1 MISIFFYGIALILF
15 SSIGIYVHIKDKLE
29 HIEINDMQLLIGYD
43 KQRGVKW
50 PIIVD
55 MKKTPH
61 MLVCGLSNS
70 GKTCMVENAVKG
82 KNVILVNVFR
92 DDFKNIKARRING
105 NEKILEFFQDIIKDI
120 YYRQKP
126 LYIVMD
132 ELMVLCLDS
141 KITKAITELLAIGR
155 HYNIF
160 MIGICQLGTKEVVRF
175 KDLFNVRICF
185 KQVEE
190 SSYRTVLG
198 YSPQIRDLKQ
208 RQFLYYSDTTGMGYT
223 YDIR

>member
-1 MISIFFYGIALILF
+1 MLISG
-15 SSIGIYVHIKDKLE
+15 IGIYVNIKDKLE
-29 HIEINDMQLLIGYD
+29 HAETDDTQLLIGFH
-43 KQRGVKW
+43 KKNGVKW

-55 MKKTPH
+55 MNKTPH

-92 DDFKNIKARRING
+92 DDFKSIKARRING
-105 NEKILEFFQDIIKDI
+105 NEKILEFFQNITKDI
-120 YYRQKP
+120 YYREKP

-141 KITKAITELLAIGR
+141 KITKAVMELLAIGR

-160 MIGICQLGTKEVVRF
+160 LIGICQLGTKEVVKF
-175 KDLFNVRICF
+175 KDLFNIRICF
-185 KQVEE
+185 RQVEE

-198 YSPQIRDLKQ
+198 YSPPIKYLKQ